1 MSKIRTVLFDLD
13 GTLLPMDQKQFV
25 HAYFHSLYAALE
37 PFGFTKEAFQKAMW
51 GSVGAAIQNDG
62 ATTNEEAFWRA
73 FQTFTG
79 IEPKAVLPVIEGYYR
94 REFQEVSKSCGFTP
108 YAKQIVERIRQSGS
122 AVVLAT
128 NPVFPKIATESRMR
142 WAGLSP
148 EEFLLYT
155 TYESC
160 RYCKPNLKYYKEIL
174 EKLELTPQEC
184 LMVGNDVDEDMVA
197 EELGMQ
203 VFLLTDCLIN
213 RSGKEIA
220 AYPNGGFR
228 DLQRFLDETVLA

>member
-94 REFQEVSKSCGFTP
+94 REFQEVSKSCGYTP
-108 YAKQIVERIRQSGS
+108 YAKQTVERLRKKGR
-122 AVVLAT
+122 AAVLAT
-128 NPVFPKIATESRMR
+128 NPVFPRAATESRIR

-148 EEFLLYT
+148 EDFLLYT

-160 RYCKPNLKYYKEIL
+160 HYCKPNLKYYREIL
-174 EKLELTPQEC
+174 ERLDLQPQEC
-184 LMVGNDVDEDMVA
+184 LMVGNDVEEDMIA
-197 EELGMQ
+197 EKLGMQ

-213 RSGKEIA
+213 RSGADIA
-220 AYPNGGFR
+220 RYPHGGFR

>member
-1 MSKIRTVLFDLD
+1 MIRTVLFDLD
-13 GTLLPMDQKQFV
+13 GTLLPMDQSRFV
-25 HAYFHSLYAALE
+25 RAYFKSLCEKLQ
-37 PFGFTKEAFQKAMW
+37 PFGYTEALLQKALW
-51 GSVGAAIQNDG
+51 GGVGAALQNDG
-62 ATTNEEAFWRA
+62 ACTNEEAFWNA
-73 FQTFTG
+73 FCSITAAKQSTL
-79 IEPKAVLPVIEGYYR
+79 LPTVEAYYSK
-94 REFQEVSKSCGFTP
+94 EFQDVAKSCGFTP
-108 YAKQIVERIRQSGS
+108 YAKQIVERIRQSGR

-128 NPVFPKIATESRMR
+128 NPVFPKIATESRIR
-142 WAGLSP
+142 WAGLLP
-148 EEFLLYT
+148 EDFLLYT

-220 AYPNGGFR
+220 VYPNGGFAELHQYLER
-228 DLQRFLDETVLA
+228 IGIIR